1 MKLPLE
7 MGRAGLGM
15 IMFVF
20 VMAAMIL
27 YFGRPAPGTGPF
39 VITMIMLVGAAVLC
53 TLLMIILRRS
63 SRSDDRSS
71 PEHPEKRKHH
81 D

>member
-7 MGRAGLGM
+7 VGRAGLGL

-20 VMAAMIL
+20 TLSAMIL
-27 YFGRPAPGTGPF
+27 YFGRPAPGSGAF
-39 VITMIMLVGAAVLC
+39 VITVIMLAGAAVLC

-63 SRSDDRSS
+63 HRSADRSS
-71 PEHPEKRKHH
+71 SVHPEKRKHH